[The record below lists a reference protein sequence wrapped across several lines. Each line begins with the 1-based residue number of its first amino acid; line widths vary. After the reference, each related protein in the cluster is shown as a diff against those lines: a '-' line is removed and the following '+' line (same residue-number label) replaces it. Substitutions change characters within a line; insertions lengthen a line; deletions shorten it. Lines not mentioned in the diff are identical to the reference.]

1 MSSIFSVNLRHMK
14 KLQNCRNYSS
24 TDEGR
29 KFLNEKFKFCT
40 PMNKTEDWNQL
51 YEYLQDV
58 LGNLAMANYPY
69 PANFL
74 ANLPA
79 YPVRE
84 FCGQIN
90 KVFDTNEVLLVAF
103 NEALQIYTNYTGKT
117 QCIDTS
123 TSYDSSLG
131 AEGWNIQAC
140 TEMVMPM
147 CSNGTTD
154 MFVPTKWDFAAYS
167 EDCFKK
173 FKVYPR
179 EKAAITMYGAQR
191 MDTASN
197 IIFSN
202 GLLDPWS
209 GGGVLRSF
217 SDKIDVIIIPEGA
230 HHIDLR
236 ADNKLD
242 PASVKETRKFH
253 IKKFKQWIKEFN
265 DTPYGK
271 TNF

>member
-1 MSSIFSVNLRHMK
+1 MQGQILIRHIVYSRNL
-14 KLQNCRNYSS
+14 SS

-29 KFLNEKFKFCT
+29 KFLNQKFKFCT
-40 PMNKTEDWNQL
+40 AMNKTEDFNGF
-51 YEYLQDV
+51 YDYLHDV

-90 KVFDTNEVLLVAF
+90 KKFANREDLVSAF
-103 NEALQIYTNYTGKT
+103 NEALQIYTNYTGSTK
-117 QCIDTS
+117 CIDTS
-123 TSYDSSLG
+123 TAYDSTLG
-131 AEGWNIQAC
+131 SAGWDIQSC

-154 MFVPTKWDFAAYS
+154 MFIPKKWNFKEFSDGCY
-167 EDCFKK
+167 KK
-173 FKVYPR
+173 FQVHPR
-179 EKAAITMYGAQR
+179 ENAAMTQYGAR
-191 MDTASN
+191 MESASN

-217 SDKIDVIIIPEGA
+217 NDKLDVILIPEGA

-236 ADNKLD
+236 ADDKLD
-242 PASVKETRKFH
+242 PPSVRETRTFH
-253 IKKFKQWIKEFN
+253 IKKFKNWIK
-265 DTPYGK
+265 
-271 TNF
+271 NFSYRGTKY